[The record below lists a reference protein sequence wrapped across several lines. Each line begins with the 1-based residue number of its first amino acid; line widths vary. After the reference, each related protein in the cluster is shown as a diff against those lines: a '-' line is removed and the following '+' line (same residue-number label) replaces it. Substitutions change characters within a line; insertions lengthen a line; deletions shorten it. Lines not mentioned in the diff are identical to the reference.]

1 MKNKLIKSTII
12 LLIGGFISKILG
24 MITKIALT
32 RSVTTTGIGIYMLV
46 LPTFNL
52 FITLCTLGLP
62 TAISKLVSEK
72 KNNNKKIVL
81 SMIPTIILFNILLML
96 ILFLIAPIIS
106 NILLKNN
113 LTYYPIMA
121 IGLTLPFICISSI
134 IRGYFFGKEKMIP
147 HTVSII
153 FEQIIRLLLTI
164 FFIPNLL
171 KYSLTFAITGVV
183 LINIISELS
192 SIIILMLFLPRNVK
206 ITKKDFKLDKCIA
219 KDMLNISIPT
229 TGSRLIGSIT
239 YFFEPIILTFALSYI
254 GYSNDFITTEYGII
268 NGYVF
273 PLILLPS
280 FFTLAISNALLPI
293 ISNNYSNKRYNYAYK
308 KIKQACIYS
317 LIIGIPITICLILIP
332 EFFLKLV
339 YGTTLGSN
347 YIKIVAPFFLLF
359 YIQAP
364 LTSSLQA
371 MGKADIAMRGTLYG
385 SFIRTFILFALSL
398 LHIGIWGLIIA
409 TISNV
414 IFVTL
419 HHLYCIKKIFKKKT
433 IYP

>member
-1 MKNKLIKSTII
+1 
-12 LLIGGFISKILG
+12 
-24 MITKIALT
+24 
-32 RSVTTTGIGIYMLV
+32 
-46 LPTFNL
+46 
-52 FITLCTLGLP
+52 
-62 TAISKLVSEK
+62 
-72 KNNNKKIVL
+72 
-81 SMIPTIILFNILLML
+81 ML